1 MDAEYVL
8 NRLRLEPAPLVGR
21 DIGRLI
27 VNGNPE
33 DLEAIVVRL
42 VDLQYQNN
50 TYGQALY
57 EIQFDIKGLRAEA
70 DFLKE
75 KIAGCTP
82 TMHARPQRSFS

>member
-57 EIQFDIKGLRAEA
+57 DVLMGYLAGLKQAKHDQVRNIKL
-70 DFLKE
+70 DFN
-75 KIAGCTP
+75 T
-82 TMHARPQRSFS
+82 